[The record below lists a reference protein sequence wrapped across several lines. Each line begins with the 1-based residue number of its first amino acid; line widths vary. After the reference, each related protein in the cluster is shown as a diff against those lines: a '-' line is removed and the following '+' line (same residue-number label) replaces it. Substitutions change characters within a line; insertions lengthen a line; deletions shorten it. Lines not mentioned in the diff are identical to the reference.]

1 MEWDAI
7 LAAISGNIVALI
19 CLIAWQSERKE
30 RIKLSTDYSRF
41 MMAVARYK
49 TDPDDSNV
57 VRIEETN
64 QDPYDTKIV
73 SPTVKK

>member
-30 RIKLSTDYSRF
+30 RIKISADYTRY
-41 MMAVARYK
+41 MMAVSRYK
-49 TDPDDSNV
+49 TDPDTSNV
-57 VRIEETN
+57 VRIEDN
-64 QDPYDTKIV
+64 SPDPYDTKIIKAD
-73 SPTVKK
+73 PRK